1 MMKKL
6 NVCAAP
12 HINSG
17 VSTWNVMLDVAIA
30 LIPAAVMAV
39 VLFGLKA
46 LWIILTCVVSA
57 VASEFLFNLITRK
70 KQTVGDCS
78 ALVTGLLL
86 ALNLSTNVELWQC
99 VIGSVFAIVIVKCL
113 FGGLGKNI
121 VNPAITA
128 RVFMLLT
135 FASVAG
141 GAAISPL
148 FDLSGLGNKVVPEI
162 AAGATPLT
170 YLNGGVEA
178 AKDAPTLLQLLFGA
192 HGGTIGETC
201 AIALVLG
208 FIYLVARKV
217 IKWYVPT
224 AFVATV
230 FVLYFVFGGFDAVF
244 ALQHVLAGGVL
255 LGAIFM
261 ATDYVTT
268 PVTNK
273 GRVIFAVGCGIL
285 TFVIRQFC
293 SFPEGVSISILVM
306 NLLVPFI
313 ELITA
318 PKTLGGVK

>member
-1 MMKKL
+1 MKKL
-6 NVCAAP
+6 NVSLAP

-17 VSTWNVMLDVAIA
+17 ISTWNVMLDVAIA
-30 LIPAAVMAV
+30 LVPASIMAV
-39 VLFGLKA
+39 ILFGLKA
-46 LWIILTCVVSA
+46 LWIILTCVASA
-57 VASEFLFNLITRK
+57 VVSEFIFNLLTKK

-78 ALVTGLLL
+78 ALVTGLIL
-86 ALNLSTNVELWQC
+86 ALNLSTKVELWQC
-99 VIGSVFAIVIVKCL
+99 AVGSVFAIIVVKCL

-141 GAAISPL
+141 GAAIEPL
-148 FDLSGLGNKVVPEI
+148 FDLGFLGNKLVPEI
-162 AAGATPLT
+162 AAGATPLA
-170 YLNGGVEA
+170 YLDKA
-178 AKDAPTLLQLLFGA
+178 ADVASAPTLLQLLFGA

-201 AIALVLG
+201 AIALLIG
-208 FIYLVARKV
+208 FVYLVARKV

-230 FVLYFVFGGFDAVF
+230 FVLYFVFGGFNATY

-268 PVTNK
+268 PATNF
-273 GRVIFAVGCGIL
+273 GRVFFCVGCGL
-285 TFVIRQFC
+285 FTFVIREFC
-293 SFPEGVSISILVM
+293 AFPEGVSISILVM
-306 NLLVPFI
+306 NLLTPFI
-313 ELITA
+313 EKITG
-318 PKTLGGVK
+318 PKILGGIK

>member
-1 MMKKL
+1 MKKL
-6 NVCAAP
+6 NVSLAP

-17 VSTWNVMLDVAIA
+17 ISTWNVMLDVAIA
-30 LIPAAVMAV
+30 LVPASIMAV
-39 VLFGLKA
+39 ILFGLKA
-46 LWIILTCVVSA
+46 LWIILTCVASA
-57 VASEFLFNLITRK
+57 VVSEFIFNLLTKK

-78 ALVTGLLL
+78 ALVTGLIL
-86 ALNLSTNVELWQC
+86 ALNLSTKVELWQC
-99 VIGSVFAIVIVKCL
+99 AVGSVFAIIVVKCL

-141 GAAISPL
+141 GAAIEPL
-148 FDLSGLGNKVVPEI
+148 FDLGFLGNKLVPEI
-162 AAGATPLT
+162 AAGATPLA
-170 YLNGGVEA
+170 YLDKA
-178 AKDAPTLLQLLFGA
+178 ADVASAPTLLQLLFGA

-201 AIALVLG
+201 AIALLIG
-208 FIYLVARKV
+208 FVYLVARKV

-230 FVLYFVFGGFDAVF
+230 FVLYFVFGGFNATY

-268 PVTNK
+268 PATNF
-273 GRVIFAVGCGIL
+273 GRVFFCVGCGL
-285 TFVIRQFC
+285 FTFVIREFC
-293 SFPEGVSISILVM
+293 AFPEGVSISILVM
-306 NLLVPFI
+306 NLLTPFI
-313 ELITA
+313 EKITG
-318 PKTLGGVK
+318 PKILGGVK